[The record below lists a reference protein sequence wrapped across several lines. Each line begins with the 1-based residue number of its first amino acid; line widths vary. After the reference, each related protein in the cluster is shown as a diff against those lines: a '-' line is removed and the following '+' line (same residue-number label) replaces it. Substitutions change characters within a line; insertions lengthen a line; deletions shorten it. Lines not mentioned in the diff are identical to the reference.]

1 MSSTALNGLRDYLFG
16 TLSADDMMWLA
27 EELKRHLHKG
37 TASKPYSMEE
47 IDGWIDESE
56 RQMAANLCEDEED
69 VYRELKEE
77 LANGDNKDLGQAV

>member
-27 EELKRHLHKG
+27 EELKRHLHNG
-37 TASKPYSMEE
+37 NASKPYSMEE

-56 RQMAANLCEDEED
+56 RQMAANLCEDEEE

-77 LANGDNKDLGQAV
+77 LAHGDNKDLGQAV

>member
-1 MSSTALNGLRDYLFG
+1 MKEN
-16 TLSADDMMWLA
+16 
-27 EELKRHLHKG
+27 
-37 TASKPYSMEE
+37 KPYTMEE

-77 LANGDNKDLGQAV
+77 LAHGDNKDLGQAV

>member
-1 MSSTALNGLRDYLFG
+1 MNSTALNGLRDYLFG

-27 EELKRHLHKG
+27 EELKNHLHKG
-37 TASKPYSMEE
+37 SASKPYAMEE

-69 VYRELKEE
+69 VYRELKDEFAHVE
-77 LANGDNKDLGQAV
+77 KKDLGQAV